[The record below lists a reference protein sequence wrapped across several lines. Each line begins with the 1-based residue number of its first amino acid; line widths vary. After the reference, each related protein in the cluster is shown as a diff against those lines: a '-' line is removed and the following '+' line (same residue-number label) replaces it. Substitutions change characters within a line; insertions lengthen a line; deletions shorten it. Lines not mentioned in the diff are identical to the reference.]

1 MAWGHCFRRL
11 ICTERTGER
20 EGSRAGE
27 TQEATLSGGG
37 GGFLGDL
44 DDTETRIWDRRKNS
58 NFALRRESSL
68 SQMLISSTQ
77 IRSLLLFAGTYFKR
91 VL

>member
-1 MAWGHCFRRL
+1 M
-11 ICTERTGER
+11 
-20 EGSRAGE
+20 
-27 TQEATLSGGG
+27 SGGQ
-37 GGFLGDL
+37 GGFLGEL
-44 DDTETRIWDRRKNS
+44 DDTGTRIWNRRKNS
-58 NFALRRESSL
+58 NFALRESLL

>member
-1 MAWGHCFRRL
+1 MFLGNSSALG
-11 ICTERTGER
+11 GQ
-20 EGSRAGE
+20 E
-27 TQEATLSGGG
+27 TWRFPGQEKLRKPLWMGGL
-37 GGFLGDL
+37 GGFSGDL

-58 NFALRRESSL
+58 NFALRRASLL